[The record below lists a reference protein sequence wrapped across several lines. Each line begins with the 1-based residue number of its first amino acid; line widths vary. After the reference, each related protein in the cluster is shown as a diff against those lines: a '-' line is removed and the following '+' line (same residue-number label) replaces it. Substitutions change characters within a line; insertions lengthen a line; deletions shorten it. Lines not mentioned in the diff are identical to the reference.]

1 MAILVTGG
9 AGFIGS
15 HVVERLAARG
25 DEVVILDDFNS
36 YYSPAV
42 KRQNLTAL
50 AGHPSVHLVHGD
62 VAEEADVAR
71 AFARWRINAV
81 VHLAARAGV
90 RPSLRDPALYER
102 VNVGGTLQLLEHS
115 RRARVERFI
124 FASSSSVY
132 GVSTPVPFSESD
144 PADRAISPYAATK
157 RAAEILCHTYHHLY
171 GLPVTCLRLFTVY
184 GPRQRPDLAIH
195 AFARSICAGEAI
207 RVFGDGTSARD
218 YTYIS
223 DIVEGVLAALDRSQ
237 PFGYEIFNLGNANP
251 VPLHTLIRLLA
262 TSLGLEALI
271 EYAPNQSGDV
281 QITYADIGKAQ
292 RSLGYRP
299 RVPIEEG
306 IDRFCAWYLHEHGY
320 ARPLIV
326 SGLGQDELHQG

>member
-15 HVVERLAARG
+15 HVVERLIARG
-25 DEVVILDDFNS
+25 DEVVIFDDFNN

-42 KRQNLTAL
+42 KRQNLASF
-50 AGHPSVHLVHGD
+50 AGQPRVHLVYGD
-62 VAEEADVAR
+62 VAEEGDVSR
-71 AFARWRINAV
+71 AFTRWRIDSV
-81 VHLAARAGV
+81 IHLAARAGV
-90 RPSLRDPALYER
+90 RPSLSDPALYER
-102 VNVGGTLQLLEHS
+102 VNVGGTLHLLEHS
-115 RRARVERFI
+115 RRAHVERLI

-132 GVSTPVPFSESD
+132 GLSAPVPFSESD

-157 RAAEILCHTYHHLY
+157 RAAEVLCHTYHHLY

-195 AFARSICAGEAI
+195 AFTRSICGGEAI
-207 RVFGDGTSARD
+207 RVYGDGTSARD
-218 YTYIS
+218 YTFIS
-223 DIVEGVLAALDRSQ
+223 DIVDGILAALDRPR
-237 PFGYEIFNLGNANP
+237 PFEYEIFNLGNANP

-262 TSLGLEALI
+262 TSLGREALI
-271 EYAPNQSGDV
+271 EHAPSQLGDV
-281 QITYADIGKAQ
+281 QITYADISKAQ
-292 RSLGYRP
+292 RLLGYRP
-299 RVPIEEG
+299 QVPIEEG

-326 SGLGQDELHQG
+326 SGLGLDDLHQG